1 MPAVVQVSNLVKRY
15 GSIIAVNDVSFDV
28 EQGSLVGLLGPNGAG
43 KTTLI
48 RMLTTISRPTS
59 GRATVGGYDILHQR
73 KQVRSVIGVVPQ
85 DNNLDHFLTA
95 RENLVMH
102 ARMHYMS
109 PDQYN
114 PQIDKLLDLME
125 LTSRQNDTP
134 DKYSGGMQRRL
145 TVARALI
152 HDPQV
157 IFLDEPTTGLD
168 PQSRRAVW
176 DYIGPLKGQKT
187 ILLTTHY
194 MEEADVL
201 ADRIIVMDNGKTI
214 ADGTASQL
222 KQSLGKGSTYD
233 IEFRANAER
242 YFERLKDL
250 EFVSM
255 PSQSDEMVSFRL
267 SEPKYLKSILCD
279 IDAEDLSRVTAHE
292 PTLEDVF
299 IKLTGR
305 RLRD

>member
-1 MPAVVQVSNLVKRY
+1 LSAVVHIQNLVKRY
-15 GSIIAVNDVSFDV
+15 GSIVAVNDVSFDI
-28 EQGSLVGLLGPNGAG
+28 EEGTLVGLLGPNGAG

-73 KQVRSVIGVVPQ
+73 KQVRSIIGVVPQ

-109 PDQYN
+109 PDEYN
-114 PQIDKLLDLME
+114 PQIDRLLDLMQ

-145 TVARALI
+145 TVARALV

-176 DYIGPLKGQKT
+176 DYIGPLKGRKT

-194 MEEADVL
+194 MEEADAL
-201 ADRIIVMDNGKTI
+201 ADRIIVMDYGKTI
-214 ADGTASQL
+214 ADGTAAGL
-222 KQSLGKGSTYD
+222 KQSLGKGNTYD
-233 IEFRANAER
+233 IEFRANGGA
-242 YFERLKDL
+242 YFEKLKDL
-250 EFVSM
+250 DYVSS
-255 PSQSDEMVSFRL
+255 PSQTDDMVSFRL
-267 SEPKYLKSILCD
+267 RDPRYLKSLLSE
-279 IDAEDLSRVTAHE
+279 IDAEDLLRVTAHE

-299 IKLTGR
+299 IKITGR